1 MIFDLQALGD
11 SAGVLI
17 EAVLESGHP
26 PAEIFGGGMALMTGD
41 ILPEPVPE
49 SLDRHEVDV
58 KHFGGITHP

>member
-1 MIFDLQALGD
+1 MIFDLQAVGD

-26 PAEIFGGGMALMTGD
+26 PAGLLGGGMALMISD

-49 SLDRHEVDV
+49 SLDRHEVD
-58 KHFGGITHP
+58 G